1 MAVEPGMAA
10 PSPTPKTV
18 LYIEDDDA
26 SRLLV
31 ERTLTFAGYRVLTAA
46 RGLEG
51 IDLARRELPD
61 LILTDINLPDLT
73 GREITTTLRR
83 DERFNNIPIVALTAQ
98 TLREQREMTMAAGIT
113 GYLTKPLDVEALP
126 GQIERY
132 LSGARD
138 TLDAAALAS
147 AQTRYTQEVVARLE
161 ARIREL
167 EARNDELLRL
177 DRMKDAFIQI
187 TAHELRTPLTLI
199 HGYNRL
205 LAENAHLK
213 LLMRDDPSIKLLIDG
228 MSHAGA
234 RMQGVINE
242 ILTIS
247 RIVTDQ
253 ISVSMNPVNLAE
265 IVARAI
271 ASYADALKK
280 RRLTVHYQR
289 AHFPERILGDWEL
302 LEILVSNLLSNAIKY
317 TPDGGSITID
327 GQFIDARLFEFT
339 VADTGIGIH
348 KADQTRIFDRFA
360 TLHASDLHSTS
371 KTAFRGGGIGLGLAI
386 CKGIVQAHG
395 GEIWAESPGYD
406 EQRLPGSTFHVRL
419 PVADVQPGRT

>member
-1 MAVEPGMAA
+1 MTADPGMAA
-10 PSPTPKTV
+10 PSPTPKTI

-83 DERFNNIPIVALTAQ
+83 DERFTATPIVALTAQ

-113 GYLTKPLDVEALP
+113 GYLTKPLDIEALP
-126 GQIERY
+126 GQIEHY
-132 LSGARD
+132 LSGGRD

-147 AQTRYTQEVVARLE
+147 AQARYTQEVVARLE

-167 EARNDELLRL
+167 EARNDELVRL
-177 DRMKDAFIQI
+177 DRMKDTFIQI

-205 LAENAHLK
+205 LAENGHLK
-213 LLMRDDPSIKLLIDG
+213 LLMRDDPSVKMLIDG
-228 MSHAGA
+228 LGHAGL
-234 RMQGVINE
+234 RMQAIINE
-242 ILTIS
+242 ILTVS
-247 RIVTDQ
+247 RIITNQ

-265 IVARAI
+265 IVSRAI
-271 ASYADALKK
+271 GTYADALKK
-280 RRLTVHYQR
+280 RQLTVNYQR

-302 LEILVSNLLSNAIKY
+302 LETLVSNLLSNAIKY

-327 GQFIDARLFEFT
+327 GQFVDESRFEFT
-339 VADTGIGIH
+339 VKDTGIGIN
-348 KADQTRIFDRFA
+348 KADQVRIFDRFA
-360 TLHASDLHSTS
+360 TLHATDLHSTS

-395 GEIWAESPGYD
+395 GAIWVESEGCD

-419 PVADVQPGRT
+419 PVAGIQPGSA